1 MSIKLRSF
9 LLFIFVVCG
18 TALLAQ
24 PGEWG
29 DLLSYTQSVGA
40 TYNTTEVVNYTRS
53 SLLRYNFRSGER
65 RKLSKLNRLS
75 DADIRHASL
84 SPGGELWI
92 SYASGRVEHHFAD
105 ERREA
110 FTDLEA
116 QVLEGLRTSIHQLEA
131 LDGDA
136 CLGISTDYVYYF
148 ADGKLARAFRLWG
161 TKQSIVRLYCV
172 VTHNGQIYIGT
183 SQGVYVSGN
192 GVEAES
198 YVKQEG
204 LSGKI
209 VLLASDGDELIAV
222 RSLSVGYELWKR
234 TSNQV
239 WTKVAERPT
248 SLPTSISYSHKTILV
263 AEPKRLLSINVAG
276 EEEIVYDDTLHPAGA
291 QLGVKSAF
299 YAPDGVLYV
308 SSRFHGLLPLSSG
321 IIGKYVTPASPA
333 FVLSSR
339 ILPLGERKLVLVNG
353 EVDENTHSLAE
364 GAPLFYYQNENDEG
378 TNIYWTKQTSVT
390 DVALLNASSQR
401 FAVATSNEGL
411 LIFEGEKLVTQYTSS
426 NSPLPSQG
434 LGTSHLNALTVG
446 EDGTLYICAGMAGKL
461 FRLSPDG
468 SWSKGNLPTLFGR
481 SELQLV
487 QSKKGQLFIIG
498 NTLSE
503 LIAIAPS
510 TFFSSNGA
518 EGIVSQ
524 NLIGEQMSHIT
535 TGRSMGFDSNGDLWI
550 GTDDGL
556 VRVRTPEQLLDSK
569 RITFSAVY
577 IYVGKEQNALLEK
590 VRIDHLVVDAGD
602 RLWTYSPNKGI
613 MHIDPNKRYLLA
625 TFVSNQSPLPSNWL
639 SSLSY
644 EAGQGILYIG
654 TDLGVVSLVTS
665 ANSAEKDYNSV
676 RIYPNPVRP
685 DFTGLLTLDGLVKDS
700 YIKIVDSGGNLVREL
715 QSNGGRA
722 TWDLRNGA
730 GHYVASG
737 IYYILI
743 SNETSKQGYAG
754 KFVVIR

>member
-29 DLLSYTQSVGA
+29 DLLSYNQSVGA

-75 DADIRHASL
+75 DAGIRHASL
-84 SPGGELWI
+84 SPEGELWI

-116 QVLEGLRTSIHQLEA
+116 QVLEGLRTSIHQLQA

-161 TKQSIVRLYCV
+161 TKQSIVTLHCV
-172 VTHNGQIYIGT
+172 ATHNGQIYIGT

-192 GVEAES
+192 GVGAES

-276 EEEIVYDDTLHPAGA
+276 EEEVVYDDALHPAGA
-291 QLGVKSAF
+291 QLGVKNAF

-308 SSRFHGLLPLSSG
+308 SSCFHGLLPLSNG
-321 IIGKYVTPASPA
+321 IIGKSVTPASPA

-364 GAPLFYYQNENDEG
+364 GAPLFYYQSENDEG
-378 TNIYWTKQTSVT
+378 TNIYWDKQTSVT

-487 QSKKGQLFIIG
+487 PSKKGQLFIIG

-518 EGIVSQ
+518 EGIASQ

-577 IYVGKEQNALLEK
+577 IYVDKEQNALLEK

-625 TFVSNQSPLPSNWL
+625 MFVSNQSPLPSNWI

-644 EAGQGILYIG
+644 EAGLGILYIG

-700 YIKIVDSGGNLVREL
+700 YIKIVDSSGNLVREL

-737 IYYILI
+737 IYYVLI